1 MNKPFA
7 LTCIA
12 VICWVPLFAAR
23 HAVADDQPSITVNG
37 EAVVKVAPDKAVVSF
52 QINAEDKDIVTAK
65 ELSRAAYNRAMKSLE
80 ACGVSRDA
88 VQTAQLSVAPKYS
101 RDYRRDD
108 LIGYTANIAFN
119 VTLEDPDKVEEV
131 VTQMLKAGVTQVTD
145 VRFETTEY
153 KKHREKAR
161 ELALL
166 AAREKAEKMA
176 RTLGVEAG
184 MPLQITETGTSSW
197 GWRSSLPSQN
207 IAVSLADRDGSGPL
221 ALGKISIRASV
232 TVKFQLKSK
241 SDQ

>member
-1 MNKPFA
+1 MNHRFVP
-7 LTCIA
+7 TCIA
-12 VICWVPLFAAR
+12 AICCVPLFAAR
-23 HAVADDQPSITVNG
+23 HAVADDQPSITVHG

-52 QINAEDKDIVTAK
+52 QIDAEDKDIVTAK
-65 ELSRAAYNRAMKSLE
+65 QLSRTAYDRAMKSLE
-80 ACGVSRDA
+80 TCGVSRDA
-88 VQTAQLSVAPKYS
+88 VQTSQLSVAPKYS

-119 VTLEDPDKVEEV
+119 VTLDDPDKVEEV
-131 VTQMLKAGVTQVTD
+131 VTQMLKAGVTRVGDVSFQTTD
-145 VRFETTEY
+145 Y

-184 MPLQITETGTSSW
+184 LPLQITETGTASW
-197 GWRSSLPSQN
+197 GWRSSMPSQN
-207 IAVSLADRDGSGPL
+207 VAVSLPGGDGSGPL

-232 TVKFQLKSK
+232 TVKFQLGAKNGP
-241 SDQ
+241 